1 MPGGRWAETADE
13 KEHTMVIRTTL
24 SNLVAGAA
32 TRKPLRG
39 IHDNGPAARVT
50 AGANQD
56 TEENEKQ
63 ECIDGPK
70 RVIPRD

>member
-1 MPGGRWAETADE
+1 MFFRN
-13 KEHTMVIRTTL
+13 TL

-32 TRKPLRG
+32 VTREPLQR
-39 IHDNGPAARVT
+39 IHDNGLAARLT
-50 AGANQD
+50 AGANED